1 VVVDHRP
8 EFDFLDLDDL
18 LALAG
23 FGRLLL
29 LLVLELAVVEQFADR
44 RRGVGGDFDKIEP
57 GLVGQDER
65 FRDRYGALVGS
76 VLVDQM
82 NFASA
87 NLLVD
92 ARAVFLDGGRGA

>member
-1 VVVDHRP
+1 
-8 EFDFLDLDDL
+8 
-18 LALAG
+18 
-23 FGRLLL
+23 
-29 LLVLELAVVEQFADR
+29 
-44 RRGVGGDFDKIEP
+44 
-57 GLVGQDER
+57 VGQDEG
-65 FRDRYGALVGS
+65 FRDGDGALVGS